1 MSTQVNQVKDAIK
14 AYLDKRAKEDRLF
27 AASYAKP
34 NKSIDECF
42 DYIIGEVRKKGTMV
56 YMSDEEVFGM
66 AVHYYDEDDI
76 KVSKLPN
83 GERVNATTHQALGL
97 TEEEMQKIKKQAAEA
112 YKQQEAAG
120 AAAAAQKMRESLVG
134 ITIVE
139 SGKCDLFQS
148 EPTDC
153 KKLILADGSHICVKD
168 MTKQPSKAQ

>member
-83 GERVNATTHQALGL
+83 GGESERHYTSSIRAYRRRNAENQETSSRSL
-97 TEEEMQKIKKQAAEA
+97 QAAGGCRGCCRFTEDA
-112 YKQQEAAG
+112 
-120 AAAAAQKMRESLVG
+120 
-134 ITIVE
+134 
-139 SGKCDLFQS
+139 
-148 EPTDC
+148 
-153 KKLILADGSHICVKD
+153 
-168 MTKQPSKAQ
+168 

>member
-1 MSTQVNQVKDAIK
+1 MSTQVNPVKNAIK
-14 AYLDKRAKEDRLF
+14 AYLDKRAKEDSLF

-83 GERVNATTHQALGL
+83 GESVNATTHQALGL
-97 TEEEMQKIKKQAAEA
+97 TEEEMQKIKKQAVEA
-112 YKQQEAAG
+112 YKKQCIDAEAA
-120 AAAAAQKMRESLVG
+120 AKERAKKRREAKRNAHAQELNIFTPSLFG
-134 ITIVE
+134 EDYET
-139 SGKCDLFQS
+139 
-148 EPTDC
+148 
-153 KKLILADGSHICVKD
+153 
-168 MTKQPSKAQ
+168 TK

>member
-1 MSTQVNQVKDAIK
+1 MSTQANPVKDAIK
-14 AYLDKRAKEDRLF
+14 AYLDKMAKEDILF

-83 GERVNATTHQALGL
+83 GESVNATTHQALGL
-97 TEEEMQKIKKQAAEA
+97 TEEEMQKIKKQAVEA
-112 YKQQEAAG
+112 YKKQCIDAEAA
-120 AAAAAQKMRESLVG
+120 AKERAKKRREAKRNAHAQELNFFIPSLFG
-134 ITIVE
+134 EEDYET
-139 SGKCDLFQS
+139 
-148 EPTDC
+148 
-153 KKLILADGSHICVKD
+153 
-168 MTKQPSKAQ
+168 TK